1 MQEYVTVTG
10 LVLKTLP
17 IGEYDKRVVLLTKEK
32 GKIAAFARGVKKVNS
47 KLMAATSPFAFGEFK
62 LYVGKNSYQMIDASI
77 SNYFEEL
84 RADVSNAYY
93 GMYFL
98 EIMDYFTYE
107 NNDEKEL
114 LKLLYQSLRALSKEQ
129 FENEFIRCVFEI
141 KTLMLNGEYP
151 GLPANREFLSSTE
164 YTVNFIQKATVE
176 KLYTFLVTEEVLKEL
191 VIIAEHYKKHFYN
204 QPFQSLEIL
213 KALF

>member
-32 GKIAAFARGVKKVNS
+32 GKIAVFARGVKKVNS

-62 LYVGKNSYQMIDASI
+62 LYAGKNSYQMIDASI

-84 RADVSNAYY
+84 RSDVCNAYY

-98 EIMDYFTYE
+98 EVMDYFTYE

-129 FENEFIRCVFEI
+129 FENELIRCVFEI

-151 GLPANREFLSSTE
+151 GLPANHEFLSSTE
-164 YTVNFIQKATVE
+164 YTVNFIQKSTVE
-176 KLYTFLVTEEVLKEL
+176 KLYTFLVKDEVLKEL
-191 VIIAEHYKKHFYN
+191 VVITDHYKKYFYN